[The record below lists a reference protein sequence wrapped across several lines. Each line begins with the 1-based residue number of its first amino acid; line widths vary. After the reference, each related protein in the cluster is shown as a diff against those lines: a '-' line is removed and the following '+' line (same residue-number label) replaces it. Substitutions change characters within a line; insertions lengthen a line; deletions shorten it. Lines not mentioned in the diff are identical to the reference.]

1 MNEFNA
7 QTGGRYVYVDDV
19 LNLQDLALAFGRV
32 FDECDN
38 FIISGCEV
46 SGSSI
51 GSGYVYLNS
60 KIRHFSGASGITT
73 WPQYLYENNSTES
86 VHYASGNTKIGR
98 NIYGVSVGSS
108 VPNTT
113 DALTNNIPVSMVIT
127 QSGGTQMKDAFFGKY
142 ALVLNPANLSQVL
155 NGTLKIDG
163 DLEVTGNVRSLKN
176 RYRIVEAQAAFDAFF
191 NNNLILQTQYDTSKN
206 TYALSMEDGVG
217 FKASINSVAVAQIT
231 NDGMTL
237 PGHIQ
242 ASLGILGNVGIAN
255 TGICNRTEATDTA
268 TLNINMVGYNGENGY
283 FRNTLIGNGK
293 GTAILSIDGK
303 SQTAQITGSM
313 IVASDAVAD
322 SIIVKT
328 DKKKTDAS
336 VLKTIAWKDANQE
349 TMCYLGYSD
358 NTDCVLRLA
367 NNLAGISIY
376 GASNSYVDLAPS
388 IRENGQALVD
398 KYLQIS
404 NFNSQIA
411 AYAKSES
418 VYNKT
423 ESDARYSKVTDG
435 FSGYVSAGKTQAE
448 LRKQIDAASTS
459 DLSNYLSKSAYLSD
473 IATSETLKKKI
484 RDNIGAISK
493 DEAQVKQKD
502 TGWTMI
508 ASPSLYVRQ
517 IGNVICIQG
526 IVYTQHSGTLFT
538 LPNNVD
544 PPPYGVISSG
554 AGATYAPWIVEIKP
568 NTRQGY
574 VSYCSNACGRQ
585 SNFLI
590 TYMV

>member
-51 GSGYVYLNS
+51 GSGYVYLNG

-98 NIYGVSVGSS
+98 NIYGVSIGSS

-113 DALTNNIPVSMVIT
+113 DALTGSIPVSMTIT

-206 TYALSMEDGVG
+206 TYALSMEDGIG

-237 PGHIQ
+237 PGRIQ
-242 ASLGILGNVGIAN
+242 ASLGILGNVGVAN
-255 TGICNRTEATDTA
+255 TGIYNHTEATDTA

-293 GTAILSIDGK
+293 DAAILSIDGK
-303 SQTAQITGSM
+303 NQTAQIAGSM
-313 IVASDAVAD
+313 IVSSGAVAD
-322 SIIVKT
+322 KIIIKT
-328 DKKKTDAS
+328 DKKKTDVS
-336 VLKTIAWKDANQE
+336 VLKTVTWKDANQE
-349 TMCYLGYSD
+349 TMCCLGYSD
-358 NTDCVLRLA
+358 NTDCVLRLT

-376 GASNSYVDLAPS
+376 GASNSYVDLGPS
-388 IRENGQALVD
+388 IRENGQALID

-404 NFNSQIA
+404 SFNSQIA
-411 AYAKSES
+411 AYAKS
-418 VYNKT
+418 
-423 ESDARYSKVTDG
+423 G
-435 FSGYVSAGKTQAE
+435 Q
-448 LRKQIDAASTS
+448 LSTTRQ
-459 DLSNYLSKSAYLSD
+459 
-473 IATSETLKKKI
+473 IATL
-484 RDNIGAISK
+484 
-493 DEAQVKQKD
+493 
-502 TGWTMI
+502 
-508 ASPSLYVRQ
+508 
-517 IGNVICIQG
+517 VI
-526 IVYTQHSGTLFT
+526 
-538 LPNNVD
+538 P
-544 PPPYGVISSG
+544 
-554 AGATYAPWIVEIKP
+554 
-568 NTRQGY
+568 R
-574 VSYCSNACGRQ
+574 
-585 SNFLI
+585 
-590 TYMV
+590 